1 MNWGQSLDLSSLTN
15 TKSAFRGTRSNGN
28 PRPWRLIAFASV
40 ARVKMASSAPS
51 SFCTLCCLA
60 ILFIFLPYLLTNT
73 LCFICPLEFRCC
85 FSFNGN
91 QNIKSLLIAI
101 LCILLGPKQPPT
113 LFDKRSN
120 RNSTVPRLRRNCT
133 DYSKEDCEK
142 LSNLLVYVKDLP
154 DACQKY
160 PAAVKKVE
168 SKEKA
173 MANPLAGTNS
183 KHVASAQL
191 KRRMTTTRKPLK

>member
-1 MNWGQSLDLSSLTN
+1 MG
-15 TKSAFRGTRSNGN
+15 KS
-28 PRPWRLIAFASV
+28 
-40 ARVKMASSAPS
+40 
-51 SFCTLCCLA
+51 
-60 ILFIFLPYLLTNT
+60 
-73 LCFICPLEFRCC
+73 
-85 FSFNGN
+85 
-91 QNIKSLLIAI
+91 
-101 LCILLGPKQPPT
+101 
-113 LFDKRSN
+113 
-120 RNSTVPRLRRNCT
+120 